1 MPSCVVQLA
10 RALGP
15 EAGDAR
21 DLDQAGRDALACSF
35 SAAGIEPV
43 SSSASI
49 FSAIVLPTPASSVTR
64 PWRASSATDTPD
76 SRIAL
81 AALR

>member
-1 MPSCVVQLA
+1 MRVISTRPA
-10 RALGP
+10 GMRAFSL
-15 EAGDAR
+15 
-21 DLDQAGRDALACSF
+21 

-43 SSSASI
+43 SSRASI
-49 FSAIVLPTPASSVTR
+49 FSAIVLPTPGSSSTRPCSASSSTE
-64 PWRASSATDTPD
+64 TPA